1 MRGHV
6 AEAFRRKEMADENI
20 RLQQQLH
27 IANLALASTNQELDK
42 LLKQQEERIE
52 TDEISLQIT
61 HESLENLPLPII
73 GIDDT
78 NIIVLINAAA
88 QQLLEHS
95 DPLLGVPMEH
105 GIPLLSHAW
114 SRVTTEIVIKDISY
128 KAVTH
133 PMGSNSRS
141 KGTLMTLIKVS

>member
-1 MRGHV
+1 MPGMTGVEFLRLAKESHPDTVRIILSGYTELKSVTDAVNEGAVYKFLTKPWDDAQLRGHV

-61 HESLENLPLPII
+61 HEILENLPLPII

-78 NIIVLINAAA
+78 NIIVLIN
-88 QQLLEHS
+88 
-95 DPLLGVPMEH
+95 
-105 GIPLLSHAW
+105 W
-114 SRVTTEIVIKDISY
+114 
-128 KAVTH
+128 
-133 PMGSNSRS
+133 
-141 KGTLMTLIKVS
+141 VSLVCLC